1 MNMMIIAGAVIV
13 SLVVGALIGLVV
25 KAMLDKK
32 VKRTAEREAQRMIQ
46 KAKSR
51 SSKIESESKER
62 AKSYEAKAKKRAE
75 EEIKKE
81 KNKVKDLEKSY
92 TTKLGQIKSKEQ
104 SAEDKIKAKEREIED
119 KAKIEEQRIIAKE
132 KEIKVREER
141 AQKKMQELEVVKTE
155 LQQKLETVSGFTK
168 DQAKRE
174 LVETLETEAKTE
186 FAQNLSKIEEE
197 TKELSEEKAKRIIS
211 LAVSRFAG
219 EYAADKTTTVVPLP
233 SEDLKG
239 KVIGKE
245 GRNIRAFESL
255 CGVDLILDE
264 IPDAVVISG
273 FDPVRREV
281 ARRSL
286 ELLFEDGR
294 IHPAMIEQSINKV
307 KKELFKSIRDDG
319 EKACFE
325 LGLTGVHKE
334 ILDLIGSLKYRTS
347 YTQNNYTHS
356 IEVGM
361 FAGMMAAEM
370 GEDVKVARRA
380 GLLHDIGKALDH
392 SIEGSHAV
400 IGADFAKKYGEKEVV
415 CHAIRSHHE
424 DEKPNSVIA
433 HLVSA
438 ADALSSARPGA
449 RKSTQANYFKR
460 LEDLE
465 TIGNSFDGVTRTFA
479 LQAGREIRV
488 IVDSGKVNDEQSVML
503 SRDIAKKITKEMNYP
518 GQIKVMVVRETKA
531 IEHAR

>member
-1 MNMMIIAGAVIV
+1 MNLIVIAGAV
-13 SLVVGALIGLVV
+13 VVGLAVGVLLALVI
-25 KAMLDKK
+25 KSMIDRK
-32 VKRTAEREAQRMIQ
+32 VRRTAEREAQRIVQ
-46 KAKSR
+46 KAKAR
-51 SSKIESESKER
+51 SSKIDNEAREK
-62 AKSYEAKAKKRAE
+62 AKQFEIKAKKRAE
-75 EEIKKE
+75 DEIRKE
-81 KNKVKDLEKSY
+81 KNKIKELEKTY
-92 TTKLGQIKSKEQ
+92 NNKLNQVKSR
-104 SAEDKIKAKEREIED
+104 EDSITEKAKT
-119 KAKIEEQRIIAKE
+119 AEQRTLAKE
-132 KEIKVREER
+132 KEVRILEER
-141 AQKKMQELEVVKTE
+141 NNKKVEELETIKIE
-155 LQQKLETVSGFTK
+155 LQKKLETASGFTK

-174 LVETLETEAKTE
+174 LVEVLESEVKAE
-186 FAQNLSKIEEE
+186 FSKNLSKIEEE
-197 TKELSEEKAKRIIS
+197 TKEHSEQKAKRIIS
-211 LAVSRFAG
+211 MAINRFAG
-219 EYAADKTTTVVPLP
+219 EYASEKTTSVLPLP

-264 IPDAVVISG
+264 VPDAVVISA

-281 ARRSL
+281 AKRAL
-286 ELLFEDGR
+286 EVLFDDGR

-307 KKELFKSIRDDG
+307 KKDLFKSIREDG

-325 LGLTGVHKE
+325 LGITGVHKE
-334 ILDLIGSLKYRTS
+334 ILDLLGSLKYRTS
-347 YTQNNYTHS
+347 YTQNQYTHS

-370 GEDVKVARRA
+370 GEDVKMARRA

-400 IGADFAKKYGEKEVV
+400 IGADFAKKYGEKEYV

-424 DEKPNSVIA
+424 DEKPNSIMA
-433 HLVSA
+433 HLVAA

-479 LQAGREIRV
+479 VQAGREIRV
-488 IVDSGKVNDEQSVML
+488 IVDSGKINDEQSVML

-518 GQIKVMVVRETKA
+518 GQIKVTVVRETKA
-531 IEHAR
+531 VEHAR

>member
-1 MNMMIIAGAVIV
+1 M
-13 SLVVGALIGLVV
+13 
-25 KAMLDKK
+25 
-32 VKRTAEREAQRMIQ
+32 
-46 KAKSR
+46 
-51 SSKIESESKER
+51 
-62 AKSYEAKAKKRAE
+62 
-75 EEIKKE
+75 
-81 KNKVKDLEKSY
+81 
-92 TTKLGQIKSKEQ
+92 
-104 SAEDKIKAKEREIED
+104 
-119 KAKIEEQRIIAKE
+119 AKE
-132 KEIKVREER
+132 KEVRVREER
-141 AQKKMQELEVVKTE
+141 TQKKVQELDVVKSE

-174 LVETLETEAKTE
+174 LVDSLETEVKAE
-186 FAQNLSKIEEE
+186 FSKSLSKIEEE

-219 EYAADKTTTVVPLP
+219 EYAAEKTTSMIPLP
-233 SEDLKG
+233 SEDMKG

-245 GRNIRAFESL
+245 GRNIRAFEAL

-264 IPDAVVISG
+264 IPDTVVISA

-281 ARRSL
+281 ARRAL

-325 LGLTGVHKE
+325 LGITSVHKE

-370 GEDVKVARRA
+370 GEDVKAARRA

-400 IGADFAKKYGEKEVV
+400 IGADFAKKYGEKESV

-424 DEKPNSVIA
+424 DEKPNSVLA
-433 HLVSA
+433 HLVAA

-465 TIGNSFDGVTRTFA
+465 TIGNSFDV
-479 LQAGREIRV
+479 LRELLLYR
-488 IVDSGKVNDEQSVML
+488 
-503 SRDIAKKITKEMNYP
+503 R
-518 GQIKVMVVRETKA
+518 VVRFE
-531 IEHAR
+531 